1 MKEGIINSE
10 ICVEWGYV
18 ELKFDLRYMEILYG
32 TGMME
37 MSMNVDASRFRQT

>member
-18 ELKFDLRYMEILYG
+18 ELRFDLRYMEIPYG

-37 MSMNVDASRFRQT
+37 MSMNVDASRFRQS